1 MTHYDSTP
9 TFRDRVRAVLER
21 VRSLVPKSAE
31 GYGYS
36 VVSGIVMFLMA
47 LGVVNNE
54 EAALWTQLAI
64 ALVTCLFA
72 LIYSPSTWRA
82 SLYLIVGPLGAVLM
96 GYGLVAGEKW
106 AIIVAASG
114 QVLGITT
121 AAVASGRPMPA
132 TTPKLAPLMSLPSDR
147 GTQRS

>member
-1 MTHYDSTP
+1 MTHADSTP
-9 TFRDRVRAVLER
+9 TFRDRVRGLLAR
-21 VRSLVPKSAE
+21 IRSVVPESAQ

-36 VVSGIVMFLMA
+36 LASGAVMFLLA

-64 ALVTCLFA
+64 ALVTCMFA

-96 GYGLVAGEKW
+96 GYGLIADEKW

-121 AAVASGRPMPA
+121 AAVASGRPMP
-132 TTPKLAPLMSLPSDR
+132 TTTAKLAPLMSLPSDQ

>member
-1 MTHYDSTP
+1 MTHADSTP
-9 TFRDRVRAVLER
+9 TFRDRVRGLL
-21 VRSLVPKSAE
+21 VRIRSVVPESAQ

-36 VVSGIVMFLMA
+36 LVSGAVMFLMA
-47 LGVVNNE
+47 LGVVTNE

-96 GYGLVAGEKW
+96 GYGLIADEKW
-106 AIIVAASG
+106 AVIVAALG

-121 AAVASGRPMPA
+121 AAVASGRPLPA
-132 TTPKLAPLMSLPSDR
+132 KHAKLAPLMSLPSDR